1 MVRRNSNQR
10 ITKIKRDIDLDLLEQ
25 AELIP
30 VEQGCTVMN
39 PGDNLIP
46 YPTINNLRSWVR
58 KYLLSGINGIF
69 ISGTNTVV
77 PNGYQYSS
85 RAGIYNSV
93 PKRKEEWA
101 AGYLKFTTIL
111 DGLVINTQEVK
122 VIDCAD
128 DFQDNE
134 NTPKPG
140 LQLSNFHYLYEQ
152 TLNIPEQSDGAT
164 TKIARIFREWKA
176 VSAPATYDYTSS
188 VAGVGTVIPTWIGV
202 GYLQDSNANSY
213 SYSWHYWDTD
223 GILAQNNQN
232 NNVFIWPPRKVSC
245 SVNLT
250 CPLYY
255 NYAGVDWW
263 ENMYKTPGWRTF
275 WTMPVNINYIDY
287 ILNNRLPDNVQNS
300 IEFSYV
306 NSFKSL
312 YGLNDIGGTFLV
324 CIGDNA
330 TLTDELLE
338 SPYTQD
344 GSVNLTLNCSDGV
357 TTKLLKIFHSVSG
370 LY

>member
-58 KYLLSGINGIF
+58 QYLLSGINGIF
-69 ISGTNTVV
+69 ISGTNAVV
-77 PNGYQYSS
+77 ANGYQYEERSAFYS
-85 RAGIYNSV
+85 AV
-93 PKRKEEWA
+93 PKRKEEYA

-140 LQLSNFHYLYEQ
+140 LQLSNFHYLWEH

-164 TKIARIFREWKA
+164 TKIARIFREWKCEN
-176 VSAPATYDYTSS
+176 SPSLYS

-223 GILAQNNQN
+223 GILAQNNQK
-232 NNVFIWPPRKVSC
+232 NNVFIWPYRKVECSEGLSC
-245 SVNLT
+245 PV
-250 CPLYY
+250 YY
-255 NYAGVDWW
+255 ALAGVDWW
-263 ENMYKTPGWRTF
+263 DNLYRTPGWRTF
-275 WTMPVNINYIDY
+275 WTMPVNINCINY
-287 ILNNRLPDNVQNS
+287 ILNTSNPNNIQDN
-300 IEFSYV
+300 IAFSYV
-306 NSFKSL
+306 NSFKAL
-312 YGLNDIGGTFLV
+312 YTLDKFGIYLV
-324 CIGDNA
+324 CTGMNA
-330 TLTDELLE
+330 NLSNELLQ

-357 TTKLLKIFHSVSG
+357 TTKEMHIFHSVSG